1 MPVTDVT
8 ASNAQTRERLDDF
21 FGQLSIASRKK
32 VLGALRDSGAGAGTP
47 ERVVVDAVISS
58 LNHRRRHHAMRLW
71 MGCLEPVLVHTPT
84 LLHTHERLPHLL
96 HRVDAM
102 AWWQTLEPLIR
113 PQAAA
118 AQAFVAGH
126 SRDAAIDDVVA
137 MDEAAALS
145 EELRRHTA
153 AALSGMNRND
163 GTRHRFLAS
172 VNAQR
177 RSILRA
183 QKLGWAP
190 PLQPEDLSGLIA
202 MLGAAPAWRDAMR
215 DGEDGMAPPARL
227 IRLVD
232 IPGRPMLALA
242 HAYATLDP
250 RQAAEKR
257 GIPGGWVIRD
267 GLVAV
272 FVHLGHR
279 LQERLAEIV
288 PTRGAIRLHA
298 GDPDMRPLSEEIER
312 FFLWH
317 DVTVAAGGRER
328 ETAERLSEGMEQLV
342 QQVNNLLLPYLD
354 RMVGAGEARQ
364 DWSDL
369 LPKVADVGALRN
381 GLRRRAHGA
390 ELRGWSKAA
399 CDHVYRMFRRE
410 CALGGGADFAVLA
423 TLARLAVCM
432 DMPMPVAATS
442 GNLVAA
448 ARRRL
453 DDPAPLGALEA
464 PLMGRLLEVCGE
476 ARFRNGR
483 WTPPEVIE
491 LLDAAAD
498 HPLLSRRHHPGI
510 AG

>member
-1 MPVTDVT
+1 MDVT

-32 VLGALRDSGAGAGTP
+32 VLGALRDSGADAGSP

-71 MGCLEPVLVHTPT
+71 MGCLAPVLVHTPT

-96 HRVDAM
+96 HRVDAI
-102 AWWQTLEPLIR
+102 AWWQTLEPMIKA
-113 PQAAA
+113 PAAS
-118 AQAFVAGH
+118 AQAFVTARC
-126 SRDAAIDDVVA
+126 RDAAIDDVIA
-137 MDEAAALS
+137 SEEAAVLA
-145 EELRRHTA
+145 EELRRQSA
-153 AALSGMNRND
+153 AALSGINRND

-190 PLQPEDLSGLIA
+190 PLGPEDLSSLIA
-202 MLGAAPAWRDAMR
+202 MLGAAPEWREALRDVDDAM
-215 DGEDGMAPPARL
+215 PPAARL
-227 IRLVD
+227 MRLVD
-232 IPGRPMLALA
+232 VPGRPMLALA

-250 RQAAEKR
+250 RLAADKR

-272 FVHLGHR
+272 FAHLGHR
-279 LQERLAEIV
+279 LVERLAEIV
-288 PTRGAIRLHA
+288 PTRGSLRLHSTEA
-298 GDPDMRPLSEEIER
+298 PPLSQEIER
-312 FFLWH
+312 WFLWH
-317 DVTVAAGGRER
+317 DLAVAAGGRER
-328 ETAERLSEGMEQLV
+328 DTAERLSEGMEQLV

-354 RMVGAGEARQ
+354 RMVGSGEPRQ
-364 DWSDL
+364 DWSTL

-381 GLRRRAHGA
+381 GLKRRAHGA
-390 ELRGWSKAA
+390 ELEGWSKSA

-453 DDPAPLGALEA
+453 DEPTPLSALEA
-464 PLMGRLLEVCGE
+464 PLMERLITVCNE

-483 WTPPEVIE
+483 WTPPEVTD
-491 LLDAAAD
+491 LLEAATG
-498 HPLLSRRHHPGI
+498 HPLLARRAPAHPATGWPQ
-510 AG
+510 